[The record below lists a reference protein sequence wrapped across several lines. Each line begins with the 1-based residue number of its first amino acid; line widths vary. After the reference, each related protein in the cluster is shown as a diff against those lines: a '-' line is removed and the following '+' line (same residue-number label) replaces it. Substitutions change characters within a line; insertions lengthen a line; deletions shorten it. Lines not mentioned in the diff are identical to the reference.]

1 MNERRILEVIQNHG
15 PISRAEVR
23 ELSGISAPTVSKT
36 VASLLKARLL
46 EECDVPATAPGR
58 PSKIL
63 RLASE
68 SVQVLGVV
76 VGAIRSWVLSAGL
89 DGQLHEETM
98 HEFPTPGTYAGLL
111 DAITERAESLR
122 TRKDRKTLGIGI
134 SIPGLLNR
142 REQRTLISPNLHQT
156 DGHTLGI
163 DLAQRTGLETMLF
176 QESYA
181 LCLAEWTYGNA
192 KGLSN
197 FAMIDVSEGLG
208 LGVFSGGQHIGGH
221 SGLGGE
227 LGHITV
233 HPQGK
238 LCGCGNRGCLETEA
252 TDRALAA
259 AISRTAGE
267 TLSIEDV
274 VRRVRDGVLQPT
286 AEFNE
291 MLEYLSIGLAAVVN
305 LFNPSHLFVHG
316 RFLDA
321 NDGLFSHLVELTK
334 RRALAPTIAECQI
347 IRARGS
353 KRQGA
358 IAGIIHHLTSARG
371 PALLG

>member
-1 MNERRILEVIQNHG
+1 L
-15 PISRAEVR
+15 RA
-23 ELSGISAPTVSKT
+23 K
-36 VASLLKARLL
+36 LL

-76 VGAIRSWVLSAGL
+76 VGAVRSWVLAAGL
-89 DGQLHEETM
+89 DGQLHEDTM
-98 HEFPTPGTYAGLL
+98 REFPTPGTYQGLV
-111 DAITERAESLR
+111 DGICERAEGLR
-122 TRKDRKTLGIGI
+122 RKDRKTLGMGV

-142 REQRTLISPNLHQT
+142 REQRTLVSPNVHQT

-163 DLAQRTGLETMLF
+163 DLAERLKMETMLF

-181 LCLAEWTYGNA
+181 LCLAERAYGNA
-192 KGLSN
+192 KGLSD
-197 FAMIDVSEGLG
+197 FAMIDVAEGLG
-208 LGVFSGGQHIGGH
+208 LGVFSNGHYISGH

-233 HPQGK
+233 NPQGK

-252 TDRALAA
+252 TDRSLAA
-259 AISRTAGE
+259 AISKTVGE
-267 TLSIEDV
+267 QLGIEEV
-274 VRRVRDGVLQPT
+274 VRRVQAGELQPT
-286 AEFNE
+286 AEFHAI
-291 MLEYLSIGLAAVVN
+291 LEYLSIGMAAVVN
-305 LFNPSHLFVHG
+305 LFNPTHVFVHG

-321 NDGLFSHLVELTK
+321 SDWLFSQLVELTR
-334 RRALAPTIAECQI
+334 RRALGPAMAECQI

-358 IAGIIHHLTSARG
+358 VAGIIHHLTSARG